1 MQILEIP
8 DFKFLR
14 NNFIKLDLPY
24 PDSAKKKFFFF
35 KNIFFVANRIQSN
48 L

>member
-24 PDSAKKKFFFF
+24 PDSAKKKFFF
-35 KNIFFVANRIQSN
+35 
-48 L
+48 